1 MTLHPPEKNRSE
13 ASRGLSDF
21 VLGYCRQVG
30 GIVDSPGYG
39 VYDVLLPE
47 ELASRLA
54 VEPLQ
59 RLTFHPE
66 AAQGADEEVTFLHY
80 GHPLVERIV
89 DVVRCETANARQYV
103 NVARLDQRDL
113 FRLATQSLD
122 VSNAHLSPTPNTTAK
137 RALFH
142 YVCFNFKAS
151 LITDEKR
158 DLIVPVW
165 MYLEG
170 GYPVD
175 GEEIE
180 RLAVADPDPAYRHL
194 EPGAAA
200 WLPGERALS
209 RGVWKGLLERAGDAV
224 LDSLAGGPLEV
235 LERRAR
241 RFLELDRARL
251 EQYYDDLRK
260 DLEKRLRKASDE
272 RRPPFESKLAA
283 LQSERRTKLADAEEK
298 YRLRVELELINL
310 WIVAQ
315 AKLVVPV
322 TIKKRKVSTLRQVV
336 WDPRRSRL
344 EPPLC
349 EACRE
354 PASQLWLCENGH
366 LTHKACRRP
375 QCVDCSRTYCR
386 LCSEQMRSCVVCDRP
401 LCEHSVNHCAT
412 CGRGTCREHVGLCHG
427 ADGAPVPGEAAKP
440 EKALAVAEPPT
451 ASTSAD
457 SETEPPPSQ
466 AKKPRPSKART
477 PRRTAQPK
485 VSAKRSGQ
493 GRAQA
498 KAKRGGAFLKRKT
511 LRAQR
516 LEVYSEVVEP
526 AVTAYVVAAGKRM
539 ATRRW
544 ELAADGIRV
553 YCYCEKGRFCDADGT
568 IIRPGDPEH
577 VEEQIKQQIGGL
589 REEYGVTAGRVE
601 LFCVIADQPKPR
613 RRLQLAGRWKDKEVV
628 AQAQRTFDTIE

>member
-1 MTLHPPEKNRSE
+1 MTQHPPENRSE
-13 ASRGLSDF
+13 ARSGLSDF
-21 VLGYCRQVG
+21 VLGYCRHLG
-30 GIVDSPGYG
+30 GIVDTPAYG

-47 ELASRLA
+47 EVASRLA

-59 RLTFHPE
+59 RLSFDSE
-66 AAQGADEEVTFLHY
+66 AARGTSFLHY

-89 DVVRCETANARQYV
+89 ELVRCETANARRYL

-113 FRLATQSLD
+113 FKLATQSLD
-122 VSNAHLSPTPNTTAK
+122 VPNAYLSPAPNTSAK

-142 YVCFNFKAS
+142 YVRFNFKIA

-158 DLIVPVW
+158 EWIVPVW

-170 GYPVD
+170 GYAVD

-200 WLPGERALS
+200 WIPGEKALA
-209 RGVWKGLLERAGDAV
+209 RGVWQGLLERAGDAA
-224 LDSLAGGPLEV
+224 LERLADGPLEL

-241 RFLELDRARL
+241 RFLELDLARL
-251 EQYYDDLRK
+251 EQYYGDLRE
-260 DLEKRLRKASDE
+260 DLEKRLRNAGDE
-272 RRPPFESKLAA
+272 RRATLESKLAA

-310 WIVAQ
+310 LIVAQ

-322 TIKKRKVSTLRQVV
+322 EIKKRKVSILRQVV
-336 WDPRRSRL
+336 WDPRQSRL
-344 EPPLC
+344 EHPFC
-349 EACRE
+349 EACRQ

-366 LTHKACRRP
+366 LAHKACLRP
-375 QCVDCSRTYCR
+375 QCVDCRRTYCR
-386 LCSEQMRSCVVCDRP
+386 LCSEQMSSCVVCDRP

-412 CGRGTCREHVGLCHG
+412 CGRGTCREHVGRCHG
-427 ADGAPVPGEAAKP
+427 ADVPGEAAKP
-440 EKALAVAEPPT
+440 EPAPAAAEQPT
-451 ASTSAD
+451 AASSSAD
-457 SETEPPPSQ
+457 SEPQPPPAQ
-466 AKKPRPSKART
+466 ADKPRRNKART
-477 PRRTAQPK
+477 PPRAAKPK
-485 VSAKRSGQ
+485 VSAKRSGK
-493 GRAQA
+493 GCAQA
-498 KAKRGGAFLKRKT
+498 RAKRGGAFPKRKT

-516 LEVYSEVVEP
+516 LEVYFEMVEP
-526 AVTAYVVAAGKRM
+526 AVTAYVVTAGERM

-568 IIRPGDPEH
+568 ILRPEDPE
-577 VEEQIKQQIGGL
+577 QIEGQIRQEIGAL

-601 LFCVIADQPKPR
+601 LFCVIGGQPKPR
-613 RRLQLAGRWKDKEVV
+613 RRLQLAGRWKDKEIV
-628 AQAQRTFDTIE
+628 AQARKAFDSIE